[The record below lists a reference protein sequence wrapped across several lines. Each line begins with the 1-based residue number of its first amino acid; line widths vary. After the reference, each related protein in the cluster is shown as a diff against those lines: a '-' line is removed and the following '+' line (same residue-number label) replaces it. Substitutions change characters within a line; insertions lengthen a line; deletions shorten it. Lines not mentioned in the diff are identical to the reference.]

1 MDKIEI
7 ELLQREDVGK
17 AAALEAE
24 NFSQPFHE
32 HDFMQ
37 SLENP
42 NHYHYVLKRNEQLIA
57 QCSVSVIVGQGELNN
72 ISVQKKYENQGFARR
87 LLTYILTQ
95 KDVTGVSEYTLEVR
109 KSNQY
114 AIKLYESLG
123 FQTEGVRK
131 NFYENPI
138 EDALIMWK
146 R

>member
-7 ELLQREDVGK
+7 ELLRREDVGK
-17 AAALEAE
+17 ATALEAE

-32 HDFMQ
+32 NDFIEL
-37 SLENP
+37 LENP
-42 NHYHYVLKRNEQLIA
+42 NHYHYVLKRGEELIA
-57 QCSVSVIVGQGELNN
+57 QCTLRSIVGEGELNN
-72 ISVQKKYENQGFARR
+72 ISVQEKYGNQGFARR